1 MGDLIIWGLI
11 TFIFY
16 CFDCYVVKRNMRP
29 GTTQKGIDYSF
40 CRHIGRRHTNYS
52 NDVLCIHK
60 FEFFFMVYLTCCS
73 NPTFFCPIM
82 AVSRIK
88 TRGRSQNTMFI
99 LTNHNICV
107 ISDSRNNSR
116 SDNIRNLLISWMIIQ
131 AMERSTINDLEI
143 RICSAKT

>member
-1 MGDLIIWGLI
+1 MEDLIIWGLI

-29 GTTQKGIDYSF
+29 DTTNKELITLFAGILGGGILIILMMYYAY
-40 CRHIGRRHTNYS
+40 INL
-52 NDVLCIHK
+52 N
-60 FEFFFMVYLTCCS
+60 FFSWYISPVALI
-73 NPTFFCPIM
+73 PLFFCSIM

-88 TRGRSQNTMFI
+88 TRGRSQNTKFI

-116 SDNIRNLLISWMIIQ
+116 SDNIWNLPISWMKR
-131 AMERSTINDLEI
+131 AAHSSKMSERTNIFDI
-143 RICSAKT
+143 

>member
-1 MGDLIIWGLI
+1 MEDLIIWGLI

-29 GTTQKGIDYSF
+29 DTTKKELITLFAGILGGGILIILMMY
-40 CRHIGRRHTNYS
+40 YAY
-52 NDVLCIHK
+52 
-60 FEFFFMVYLTCCS
+60 MVYLTCCS
-73 NPTFFCPIM
+73 NPTFFCSIM

-88 TRGRSQNTMFI
+88 TRGRSQNTKFI

-116 SDNIRNLLISWMIIQ
+116 SDNIRNFLISWMKRAAHSSKMSEQTNIFGI
-131 AMERSTINDLEI
+131 
-143 RICSAKT
+143 